1 MIAFDP
7 SSRISVV
14 LQNSP
19 PDTSD
24 RIGFYPS
31 IISDITASSDELLSG
46 ESTRSFMQ
54 AQWRMASENML
65 GLGIISNGWA

>member
-1 MIAFDP
+1 MIAFAP

-31 IISDITASSDELLSG
+31 IISDITG